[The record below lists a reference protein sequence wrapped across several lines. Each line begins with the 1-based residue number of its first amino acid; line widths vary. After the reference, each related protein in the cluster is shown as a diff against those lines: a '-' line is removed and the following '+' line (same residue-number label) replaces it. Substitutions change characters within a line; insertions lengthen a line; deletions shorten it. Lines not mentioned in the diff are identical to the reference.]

1 MMDLGHS
8 LLLTDSSSY
17 CMSTNTFVLLEKG
30 LDNIMRIETSNGGT
44 PVLSISLSVRT
55 NDRK

>member
-1 MMDLGHS
+1 
-8 LLLTDSSSY
+8 
-17 CMSTNTFVLLEKG
+17 MSTNTFVLLEKG